1 MADVFPWLKSYPA
14 DVPHTINPDEYGSLM
29 ELLEENFKKYAT
41 LPAYGFM
48 GKNLTYKE
56 IDEKSRN
63 FAAFLQSMGLQ
74 KGDKVGLQMPNILQ
88 YPIALFGIIRAGMIV
103 VNVNPLYTVR
113 EMEHQYKDAD
123 VKLTVIVSNFAHNLE
138 QALPN
143 TNIKNVVITEIG
155 DLLGLIKG
163 TITNYVI
170 KSVKKMVP
178 PYNIP
183 NAISFNKALSLGA
196 KATYKRP
203 ELANNEVALLQYT
216 GGTTGVSK
224 GAMLSHRNLISNML
238 MIKHWMG
245 VAEEGKEVMI
255 TPLPLYHVFAL
266 TVNCFA
272 MLHIGA
278 KSVLIANPRDI
289 GGFIKEMV
297 KNPFSMMTGLN
308 TLFIGLMNHPDFKLL
323 DFSKVKYIVAGGMA
337 MQKPVAEKW
346 KTLTGIEV
354 AEGYGLSE
362 TSPVLT
368 CNPVVKG
375 TQQIGTIGLPLPSVE
390 IILLDEDDN
399 EVKLGEPGE
408 ICAKGPNVMSGY
420 WNRDDETAKVFT
432 ENGFFKTGDIGIMQE
447 DGFFKIVD
455 RKKDMILVSGF
466 NVYPNEIEDVLVG
479 HPKVLEVAAIGVPD
493 RKASER
499 VKVFVVKKDESLTE
513 QELKA
518 YCEKNLTGYKQP
530 REIEFRK
537 ELPKSN
543 VGKVLR
549 KILKDEEKAKAVES
563 ESTS

>member
-74 KGDKVGLQMPNILQ
+74 KGDKIGLQMPNILQ

-123 VKLTVIVSNFAHNLE
+123 VKLTVIVSNFAYNLE

-163 TITNYVI
+163 MITNYVI

-196 KATYKRP
+196 RAAYKRP

-245 VAEEGKEVMI
+245 VAEDGKEVMI

-390 IILLDEDDN
+390 IILLDENDN

-563 ESTS
+563 EGTS